1 MTDKQHPEWMGKNR
15 KLTPAEVKEFLAEP
29 VVARIA
35 TIDEAGVP
43 YVTPVWQ
50 EWDGEAFWMVVRE
63 RAAWIAHIKK
73 NANVGISCAQDS
85 GTYRRIV
92 AQGKA
97 EIVSGPAPM
106 QGECLG
112 VANRTSVRYLGERG
126 PEYLVPTYDRP
137 RYLIKIVPTKMLTW
151 DGVEW
156 ARKIRRNNVRPRLAS
171 ERVHAVDAPRIVVE
185 KRGLLGFGKILDDG
199 LEAVEDGVVARP

>member
-1 MTDKQHPEWMGKNR
+1 MTDNQHPEWMGKNR
-15 KLTPAEVKEFLAEP
+15 KLTPAEIKEFLHEP

-35 TIDEAGVP
+35 TIDENGVP

-73 NANVGISCAQDS
+73 NPNVGISCAQDS

-97 EIVSGPAPM
+97 QIVSGPAPM
-106 QGECLG
+106 
-112 VANRTSVRYLGERG
+112 AGER
-126 PEYLVPTYDRP
+126 RA
-137 RYLIKIVPTKMLTW
+137 I
-151 DGVEW
+151 
-156 ARKIRRNNVRPRLAS
+156 
-171 ERVHAVDAPRIVVE
+171 APGSRS
-185 KRGLLGFGKILDDG
+185 G
-199 LEAVEDGVVARP
+199 A

>member
-1 MTDKQHPEWMGKNR
+1 MTDTQHPEWMGKNR

-35 TIDEAGVP
+35 TIDENGVP

-63 RAAWIAHIKK
+63 RAAWIAPYQEK
-73 NANVGISCAQDS
+73 SE
-85 GTYRRIV
+85 RRHFV
-92 AQGKA
+92 RARQRDLQTHRRARKGGDRLRA
-97 EIVSGPAPM
+97 GADA
-106 QGECLG
+106 GRCLG

-137 RYLIKIVPTKMLTW
+137 RYLIKIVPTKMITW

-156 ARKIRRNNVRPRLAS
+156 ARNIQRNKPSRRRPRQSAS
-171 ERVHAVDAPRIVVE
+171 TR
-185 KRGLLGFGKILDDG
+185 
-199 LEAVEDGVVARP
+199 

>member
-1 MTDKQHPEWMGKNR
+1 MTDKQRPEWMGKNR
-15 KLTPAEVKEFLAEP
+15 KLTPVEVKEFLHEP

-35 TIDEAGVP
+35 TIDENGVP

-63 RAAWIAHIKK
+63 RAAWIGHIKT
-73 NANVGISCAQDS
+73 NPNVGVSCAHDG

-97 EIVSGPAPM
+97 DIVSGPAPM
-106 QGECLG
+106 QGDCLG

-137 RYLIKIVPTKMLTW
+137 RYLIKVVPTKMITW

-156 ARKIRRNNVRPRLAS
+156 AKKYT
-171 ERVHAVDAPRIVVE
+171 E
-185 KRGLLGFGKILDDG
+185 K
-199 LEAVEDGVVARP
+199 

>member
-15 KLTPAEVKEFLAEP
+15 KLTPAEVKEFLHEP

-35 TIDEAGVP
+35 TIDENGVP

-73 NANVGISCAQDS
+73 NPNVGISCAHDS

-106 QGECLG
+106 QGDCLG

-137 RYLIKIVPTKMLTW
+137 RYLIKVVSTKMITW

-156 ARKIRRNNVRPRLAS
+156 AKKYT
-171 ERVHAVDAPRIVVE
+171 E
-185 KRGLLGFGKILDDG
+185 K
-199 LEAVEDGVVARP
+199 